1 MSLDNSAFSKHR
13 RIAYVLIPHFAV
25 AVERRE
31 RPDLKGKPVIVGGQP
46 YEGGEV
52 FDSSSEAHEH
62 GARVGIPLS
71 QAEELCPEAIFLPL
85 DEEKYRQAFS
95 EVLGVLE
102 LFSPKIEPEG
112 LGCAYVDV
120 TGCQG
125 LFGEDEVLARKIAQA
140 IQNETGLAA
149 LVGVAGT
156 RFAAHIAASCADS
169 GNTKVLTPGEERG
182 FLAPLPVEILAQD
195 QELLRRLDLLGIE
208 RVGEY
213 STLPASDVG
222 VQFGPNGQMAHQ
234 LALGMSGDHVLVRE
248 TPPVLEEGIELW
260 EPIESLQ
267 GLKLQVDGIVDHLA
281 FRLHRGGWMCREVKI
296 TLMMSDDRVKEL
308 RLSLSEPTA
317 STSELKSR
325 IERLLKRQRYG
336 SGVLGITVFLG
347 GLCGLDGKQLGLE
360 IVDINQRERLQRV
373 VSHLRKRFGHGRIK
387 QALLQNVNSL
397 IPERRFLLVE
407 YGAVRLSPEER
418 GR

>member
-31 RPDLKGKPVIVGGQP
+31 RPDLRGKAVILGGQP
-46 YEGGEV
+46 YEQGEV
-52 FDSSSEAHEH
+52 FDSSSEAEEH
-62 GARVGIPLS
+62 GVRIGIPLS

-85 DEEKYRQAFS
+85 DEEKYRRAFS
-95 EVLGVLE
+95 QVLGVLE

-112 LGCAYVDV
+112 LGCAYLDV

-125 LFGEDEVLARKIAQA
+125 LFGEDAVLAIKIAEA
-140 IQNETGLAA
+140 IKDETGLAA

-156 RFAAHIAASCADS
+156 RFAARTAASCAGS
-169 GNTKVLTPGEERG
+169 RKARVVTPGEEKG
-182 FLAPLPVEILAQD
+182 FLAPLPVEILT
-195 QELLRRLDLLGIE
+195 ENEEILRRLDLLGIE

-213 STLPASDVG
+213 SALPASDVG
-222 VQFGPNGQMAHQ
+222 VQFGPHGQMAHQ
-234 LALGMSGDHVLVRE
+234 LALGMDGNHVLVQE
-248 TPPVLEEGIELW
+248 TPPLLEKGIDLW
-260 EPIESLQ
+260 EPIESFEA
-267 GLKLQVDGIVDHLA
+267 LKLKVYAIVDELA

-296 TLMMSDDRVKEL
+296 TLMMSDDRVKEM

-317 STSELKSR
+317 PVSELKGR

-336 SGVLGITVFLG
+336 SGVLGITISLS

-360 IVDINQRERLQRV
+360 IVDIHQRERLQRV
-373 VSHLRKRFGHGRIK
+373 FSHLRARFGPGRMKRAVLRDIY
-387 QALLQNVNSL
+387 SL
-397 IPERRFLLVE
+397 IPEKRFSLLE
-407 YGAVRLSPEER
+407 YDVAPHSG
-418 GR
+418 

>member
-1 MSLDNSAFSKHR
+1 MSLDSSAFSKHR

-31 RPDLKGKPVIVGGQP
+31 RPDLRGKPTIVGGQP

-52 FDSSSEAHEH
+52 FDSSPEAREH
-62 GARVGIPLS
+62 GVRIGIPLS

-85 DEEKYRQAFS
+85 DEGKYQRAFS
-95 EVLGVLE
+95 EVLKVLE
-102 LFSPKIEPEG
+102 LFSPKVEPEG

-125 LFGEDEVLARKIAQA
+125 LFGEDDVLANKIEQA
-140 IQNETGLAA
+140 IQDETGLAA

-156 RFAAHIAASCADS
+156 RFAARVAASCA
-169 GNTKVLTPGEERG
+169 GYENTRVVTPGAERG
-182 FLAPLPVEILAQD
+182 FLAPLPVEILTGD

-208 RVGEY
+208 RVEEY
-213 STLPASDVG
+213 STLPASDVP

-234 LALGMSGDHVLVRE
+234 LALGMDGNHVLVPE
-248 TPPVLEEGIELW
+248 TPPVLEEGIDLW
-260 EPIESLQ
+260 EPIESLE
-267 GLKLQVDGIVDHLA
+267 GLKLNVDAILDHLA
-281 FRLHRGGWMCREVKI
+281 FRLQHGGWMCRQAKI
-296 TLMMSDDRVKEL
+296 TLMMSDDRVKEMG
-308 RLSLSEPTA
+308 LSLSEPTA
-317 STSELKSR
+317 SASELKGR

-336 SGVLGITVFLG
+336 SGVLDITISLG

-360 IVDINQRERLQRV
+360 IVDVHQRERLHRV

-407 YGAVRLSPEER
+407 YGAVPVSAE
-418 GR
+418 GRRR

>member
-1 MSLDNSAFSKHR
+1 MSPDNSAFSEHR
-13 RIAYVLIPHFAV
+13 RIAYLLIPHFAV

-31 RPDLKGKPVIVGGQP
+31 RPDLRGKPVIVGGQP

-52 FDSSSEAHEH
+52 FDVSREAQEH
-62 GARVGIPLS
+62 GVRIGIPLS

-85 DEEKYRQAFS
+85 DEEKYRQVFS
-95 EVLGVLE
+95 EILKVLE

-112 LGCAYVDV
+112 LGCAYLDV

-125 LFGEDEVLARKIAQA
+125 LFGEDEVLAIKIAQA
-140 IQNETGLAA
+140 IQDETGLIA

-156 RFAAHIAASCADS
+156 RFAARVAASCA
-169 GNTKVLTPGEERG
+169 GYENTRVVRPGAERG
-182 FLAPLPVEILAQD
+182 FLAPLPVEILAENE
-195 QELLRRLDLLGIE
+195 ELLRRLDLLGIE

-222 VQFGPNGQMAHQ
+222 VQFGANGQMAHR
-234 LALGMSGDHVLVRE
+234 LALGMDGSHVVVRE

-260 EPIESLQ
+260 ESIESLE

-296 TLMMSDDRVKEL
+296 SLMMSDGRVKEM
-308 RLSLSEPTA
+308 RLCLSEPTA
-317 STSELKSR
+317 SVLELKGR
-325 IERLLKRQRYG
+325 VERLLKRQRYG
-336 SGVLGITVFLG
+336 SGVLGITISLG

-360 IVDINQRERLQRV
+360 IVDIHQRARLQKV
-373 VSHLRKRFGHGRIK
+373 VSHLRKRFGPGRIK
-387 QALLQNVNSL
+387 RAVLRDIRSL
-397 IPERRFLLVE
+397 IPEKRFSLLD
-407 YGAVRLSPEER
+407 YGAELYSE
-418 GR
+418 